1 MRLVYTFIILV
12 IFILK
17 AFLEASK
24 LWHSKLYKDLA
35 VYLSLWSLALLVA
48 ILFVYELRVI
58 SPAKAITNLLKPIIP
73 SNPGP

>member
-1 MRLVYTFIILV
+1 M
-12 IFILK
+12 
-17 AFLEASK
+17 AFQTLQG
-24 LWHSKLYKDLA
+24 LA

-48 ILFVYELRVI
+48 ILFVYELRMI